1 MIACRYVTNL
11 SSSFTITVVTLV
23 FLAILGCAAR
33 DRVHAGSA
41 AGSRTTGRG
50 RGDATAVV
58 PVAVAT
64 VTRKDVPIDL
74 DAIGNVEAYSTIS
87 VKAEVGG
94 ELTKVSFQEGDF
106 VNKGDVLFSI
116 DPRSLQAQLDQ
127 AQAELG
133 QAQANL
139 VRDRAALGQAQAN
152 LSRDTANQKYARSE
166 ASRYGRLFQQ
176 GIVTHEQS
184 DQTQANAT
192 ASAQT
197 ILADQALVESARA
210 QIAASKAAV
219 ESARAA
225 ADNAKITLGDTTIRS
240 PIDGRTGNLAI
251 KEGSIVTPNTME
263 LVTIHQVHPIYVTF
277 AVPEDQL
284 GSIKKYMAQA
294 KLPVMAQSQDN
305 LQNTEAGTLTFI
317 DNGVDPNTGTIKL
330 KGTFANRDNK
340 LWPGEFVRVT
350 LQLTKEPNALVV
362 PNQAVQTGQD
372 GQFVYVVKQD
382 RSVEMRPVVTG
393 ARVDQD
399 LVIESGLALGETI
412 VTEGQLRLAPGAH
425 VRFSG
430 TGIPAGPA

>member
-1 MIACRYVTNL
+1 MAPRYVTNVVASL
-11 SSSFTITVVTLV
+11 SITFITFA
-23 FLAILGCAAR
+23 FLATPGCAAHNR
-33 DRVHAGSA
+33 AHASSA
-41 AGSRTTGRG
+41 AGSATTGGG

-64 VTRKDVPIDL
+64 VAQKDVPLDL

-87 VKAEVGG
+87 VKAEVSG
-94 ELTKVSFQEGDF
+94 ELTKVSFQEGDY
-106 VNKGDVLFSI
+106 VKKGDLLFNI
-116 DPRSLQAQLDQ
+116 DPRSLQAQLGEAQAQLDQ
-127 AQAELG
+127 AQANV
-133 QAQANL
+133 A
-139 VRDRAALGQAQAN
+139 RDRAALDQAEAN
-152 LSRDTANQKYARSE
+152 LARDTANQKYARSE
-166 ASRYGRLFQQ
+166 AARYGRLFQQ
-176 GIVTHEQS
+176 GIVSNDQS
-184 DQTQANAT
+184 DQTRANAT

-225 ADNAKITLGDTTIRS
+225 VENAAITLGDTTIRS

-263 LVTIHQVHPIYVTF
+263 LVTIDQVHPMYVTF
-277 AVPEDQL
+277 AVPEDKL

-294 KLPVMAQSQDN
+294 KLPVMARSQDN

-330 KGTFANRDNK
+330 KGTFANQDNK

-350 LQLTKEPNALVV
+350 LQLTKQPNALVV
-362 PNQAVQTGQD
+362 PGEAVQTGQD

-393 ARVDQD
+393 AHVDQD

-412 VTEGQLRLAPGAH
+412 VTEGQLRLAPGVH